1 MEYNNEHKGKLIKYI
16 RERESS
22 FCDTKLEDFSV
33 TQLIIAKSVIDA
45 SINYSKSIKKN
56 HSNSLK

>member
-1 MEYNNEHKGKLIKYI
+1 MNELIKYI
-16 RERESS
+16 REKEPS